1 MRGIVWLLVV
11 AVIAVVT
18 AAVMGRSSD
27 LVSIYWSPWRI
38 DLSLNLFLL
47 LWGAIVL
54 ATVMLVHA
62 ALTLVGLPG
71 RARAW
76 RLDQRD
82 RKAQTALREAMVLY
96 WAGRYTRAHGAAS
109 HAVKLQ
115 KESSDLT
122 QDPEFTALAE
132 LLAASS
138 LHRLQ
143 DRSRRDEA
151 LARARQAASRSPRAR
166 HADEAAC
173 LLATEWAVD
182 DRQAETALTRL
193 GELPPGVAR
202 RTQALRLRLQATR
215 IARQP
220 LEALRTARLLAK
232 HQAFSAVAA
241 QGLLRSLAAEALD
254 SARDLE
260 QLERIWR
267 ELDAADRRDAH
278 VAAHAAT
285 RLGALG
291 HAAIA
296 RLWLRPFW
304 DRLDKLDADAR
315 EALALALA
323 QVSEGLTPDWLPL
336 LERAPLSHPR
346 EPALAYAVGRAL
358 AALQLWGKARQW
370 LEPVADDEALAPGAR
385 REAWLLLAAMAEHDR
400 DETRAAHALR
410 QAAHISLPS
419 PMHSVL

>member
-11 AVIAVVT
+11 AVVAVVT

-27 LVSIYWSPWRI
+27 LVSIYWAPWRI
-38 DLSLNLFLL
+38 DLSLNLFLVL
-47 LWGAIVL
+47 VGLVGL
-54 ATVMLVHA
+54 ATVVLVNA
-62 ALTLVGLPG
+62 VITLLGLPG

-76 RLDQRD
+76 RLSQRN
-82 RKAQTALREAMVLY
+82 RKAQNALREAMVLY
-96 WAGRYTRAHGAAS
+96 WAGRYTRAHGAAT
-109 HAVKLQ
+109 HAVRLQ
-115 KESSDLT
+115 RESPDLT
-122 QDPEFTALAE
+122 EDPEFSALAE

-143 DRSRRDEA
+143 DRGRRDEA
-151 LARARQAASRSPRAR
+151 LARARAAAARQARGRT
-166 HADEAAC
+166 ADEAAC

-182 DRQAETALTRL
+182 DRQADAALSRL

-202 RTQALRLRLQATR
+202 RTHALRLRLQAAR
-215 IARQP
+215 LARQP

-232 HQAFSAVAA
+232 HQAFSPVAA

-254 SARDLE
+254 GARDLD
-260 QLERIWR
+260 QLDRIWR
-267 ELDAADRRDAH
+267 ELDPADRRDPH
-278 VAAHAAT
+278 VAAHAAHC
-285 RLGALG
+285 LGGLG
-291 HAAIA
+291 HDAIA
-296 RLWLRPFW
+296 RVWLRPFW
-304 DRLDKLDADAR
+304 DRLDKTDADGR

-370 LEPVADDEALAPGAR
+370 LEPVADDEALAPSAR

-410 QAAHISLPS
+410 QAAHVPLPT
-419 PMHSVL
+419 PIKSVL